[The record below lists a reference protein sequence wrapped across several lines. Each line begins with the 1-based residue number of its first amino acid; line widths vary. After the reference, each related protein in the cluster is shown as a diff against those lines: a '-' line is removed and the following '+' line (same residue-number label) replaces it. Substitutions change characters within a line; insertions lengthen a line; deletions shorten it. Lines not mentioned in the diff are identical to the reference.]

1 MNHCFQTIFFQGL
14 SWKRLKSWQWLTAHW
29 FNNLKFSFTTFQN
42 AISYLLYCIGPEKHA
57 VLHHLELNRETSITR
72 TRYVNESLFDYLTLF
87 NDSIEMIYLWIRLIR
102 LQWLTTNR
110 LNESVVAT
118 SSFTSVEKTY
128 RLLLFR
134 TGKMR
139 TAPIH
144 EQNIFLS
151 RLLSWIGS
159 NATLN
164 Y

>member
-87 NDSIEMIYLWIRLIR
+87 NDSIEMIHLWIRLIR

-118 SSFTSVEKTY
+118 SSFTSVANIPK
-128 RLLLFR
+128 
-134 TGKMR
+134 
-139 TAPIH
+139 H
-144 EQNIFLS
+144 IFLFS
-151 RLLSWIGS
+151 FFFFFYSTTFKKNIPS
-159 NATLN
+159 FVI
-164 Y
+164 